1 MSQKFYVGD
10 IVQLRKGHPCGSDQ
24 WEVMRTGMDFRM
36 KCLGCGHVVMLPRKR
51 FERAVKR
58 IVSRTIEQGN
68 PESNST

>member
-36 KCLGCGHVVMLPRKR
+36 KCLGCGHVVMLPLSA
-51 FERAVKR
+51 FEGRETYRVTDNRAG
-58 IVSRTIEQGN
+58 QL
-68 PESNST
+68 ESTPT